1 MKRCKT
7 LILVLL
13 APILVVFA
21 AGQPASA
28 AGVGALSGSVFFDA
42 NGDGMAEPGEA
53 RVPGAHVYV
62 RAQDNPAL
70 IFEATANAE
79 GLFVVE
85 HLPNGV
91 YDMWACAEG
100 KVARHTTEVAVDEV
114 GAPVLVDLPLYNRS
128 VNETGKNPKLYLP
141 LLVQ

>member
-7 LILVLL
+7 LLLVLL

-28 AGVGALSGSVFFDA
+28 AGVGSLSGSVFLDV
-42 NGDGMAEPGEA
+42 NGNGLAEPNEA
-53 RVPGAHVYV
+53 RVPGAEVYL
-62 RAQDNPAL
+62 RGHDDSAL
-70 IFEATANAE
+70 VFQASANAQ
-79 GLFVVE
+79 GLFILD

-100 KVARHTTEVAVDEV
+100 KVARHTIEVEVSEV
-114 GAPVLVDLPLYNRS
+114 GAPVLIELPLYNRS
-128 VNETGKNPKLYLP
+128 VNETGQGPKLYLP